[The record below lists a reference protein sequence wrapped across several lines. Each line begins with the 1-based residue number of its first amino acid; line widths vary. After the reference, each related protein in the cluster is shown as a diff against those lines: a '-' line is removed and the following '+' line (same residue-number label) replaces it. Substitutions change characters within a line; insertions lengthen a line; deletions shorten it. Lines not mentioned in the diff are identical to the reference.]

1 MGRAY
6 EVRKASIAATG
17 KMKSALYM
25 KASKEIYMAAKGG
38 STDPRENLALRAA
51 IDKFKGQSIPRD
63 VIDRAIAKAQ
73 GNNAE
78 EYVGAMYEGFGP
90 GNSMIMV
97 ETLSDNPKRAYSEVR
112 AVFTHKGGKIGDS
125 GAVAY
130 NFKRMGEID
139 FNGKDA
145 DSFTDALIM
154 GDVDVKEVKTP
165 EEGII
170 SVIVTVDDFHKAED
184 IIKAQGITDFL
195 VDEVTYVPEMSV
207 ELTGE
212 DAEKYKNFV
221 DALNDIEDVQNVY
234 TNVSNI

>member
-38 STDPRENLALRAA
+38 SADPRENLALRAA

-63 VIDRAIAKAQ
+63 VIERAIAKAQ
-73 GNNAE
+73 GAGAE
-78 EYVGAMYEGFGP
+78 EYTAATYEGFGP
-90 GNSMIMV
+90 GNCMIIV
-97 ETLSDNPKRAYSEVR
+97 STLSDNPKRAFSDVR

-125 GAVAY
+125 GSVSY

-139 FNGKDA
+139 FNGKDVDA
-145 DSFTDALIM
+145 ITDALIM
-154 GDVDVKEVKTP
+154 GDVDVKEIKTP
-165 EEGII
+165 EDGVI
-170 SVIVTVDDFHKAED
+170 SVVVTPDDFHKAED
-184 IIKAQGITDFL
+184 VLKAQGITDFL
-195 VDEVTYVPEMSV
+195 ADEITLVPDMTVD
-207 ELTGE
+207 LTGE

-221 DALNDIEDVQNVY
+221 DALNDLDDVQNVY
-234 TNVSNI
+234 TNANV